1 MPEAARWRGALASAL
16 LLSRRLDHLAA
27 TRSAA
32 SAHEALA
39 GVIAAALAWLAAEA
53 AAGAARA
60 TSGRPARRWCE
71 RWPAK
76 PRPAIASQIGHYA
89 VVTSTFPA
97 SSDPLRQREAQAYG
111 RFRRRLEAADAL
123 LGLALALIGALAG
136 AWLADTLDTPGPLI
150 VDVAVWLAVVGGAA
164 ELAGLPLSV
173 VAYRRSRREGL
184 SRQRPGPWLLD
195 RAKGLVLGFVVG
207 VPAVTALL
215 ALQRQLPQGWWFPAA
230 LGASGLELVMAT
242 IGPVLILP
250 LFLRS
255 RPLDPGPLA
264 DDLVDLARRAD
275 VRVASMRVLE
285 AGAKTSAGNAF
296 VSGLGPTRRIM
307 IFDTLIGEDGEPDAE
322 RIREMRA
329 VLAHELGHAR
339 ALDLWRGLALGAAS
353 ALVAF
358 AFANWLLGVLRP
370 RSSTPARGACPPFR
384 RSPWRWASPSCH
396 WESWPR
402 PTPAAASAPPTPSA
416 CARPATARRSPG
428 RSSACAPRT
437 CPSCARRR
445 STWPCA

>member
-1 MPEAARWRGALASAL
+1 
-16 LLSRRLDHLAA
+16 
-27 TRSAA
+27 
-32 SAHEALA
+32 
-39 GVIAAALAWLAAEA
+39 
-53 AAGAARA
+53 
-60 TSGRPARRWCE
+60 
-71 RWPAK
+71 
-76 PRPAIASQIGHYA
+76 

-150 VDVAVWLAVVGGAA
+150 VDVAVWLAVVGGAS

-173 VAYRRSRREGL
+173 VAYRRSRGEGL

-215 ALQRQLPQGWWFPAA
+215 ALQRALPHGWWFPAA
-230 LGASGLELVMAT
+230 LGAAGLELVMAT

-264 DDLVDLARRAD
+264 DDLVDLARRAG

-358 AFANWLLGVLRP
+358 AFANWLLGVLP
-370 RSSTPARGACPPFR
+370 SSLVHAGPGSLSALPALALALGIAFVPLGIL
-384 RSPWRWASPSCH
+384 
-396 WESWPR
+396 
-402 PTPAAASAPPTPSA
+402 AAAHSRRRERAADAFSLRTARDGEALARALERMCAQNLSELRPPPLYVALRMSHPAPFE
-416 CARPATARRSPG
+416 RIATARG
-428 RSSACAPRT
+428 RKDFGPQSRMAHA
-437 CPSCARRR
+437 
-445 STWPCA
+445 

>member
-1 MPEAARWRGALASAL
+1 
-16 LLSRRLDHLAA
+16 
-27 TRSAA
+27 
-32 SAHEALA
+32 
-39 GVIAAALAWLAAEA
+39 
-53 AAGAARA
+53 
-60 TSGRPARRWCE
+60 
-71 RWPAK
+71 
-76 PRPAIASQIGHYA
+76 
-89 VVTSTFPA
+89 VVTSTSPA

-136 AWLADTLDTPGPLI
+136 AWLADTLDTPGTLI

-184 SRQRPGPWLLD
+184 SRQRPAPWLLD

-207 VPAVTALL
+207 VPVVTALL
-215 ALQRQLPQGWWFPAA
+215 ALQRALPHGWWFPAA
-230 LGASGLELVMAT
+230 LGAAGLELVMAT
-242 IGPVLILP
+242 VGPVLILP

-264 DDLVDLARRAD
+264 DDLVDLARRAG

-307 IFDTLIGEDGEPDAE
+307 IFDTLIGEDGEPDGD

-339 ALDLWRGLALGAAS
+339 AFDLWRGLALGAAS

-358 AFANWLLGVLRP
+358 AFANWLLGVLPSSLVHAGPGSLSALPALALALGIPFVPLGILAAAHSRRRERAADAFSLRTARDGEALARALERMCAQNLSELRP
-370 RSSTPARGACPPFR
+370 PPLYVALRMSHPAPFERIAKARGRKDFGPQSRMAH
-384 RSPWRWASPSCH
+384 A
-396 WESWPR
+396 
-402 PTPAAASAPPTPSA
+402 
-416 CARPATARRSPG
+416 
-428 RSSACAPRT
+428 
-437 CPSCARRR
+437 
-445 STWPCA
+445 

>member
-1 MPEAARWRGALASAL
+1 
-16 LLSRRLDHLAA
+16 
-27 TRSAA
+27 
-32 SAHEALA
+32 
-39 GVIAAALAWLAAEA
+39 
-53 AAGAARA
+53 
-60 TSGRPARRWCE
+60 
-71 RWPAK
+71 
-76 PRPAIASQIGHYA
+76 
-89 VVTSTFPA
+89 VVTSTSPA

-184 SRQRPGPWLLD
+184 SRQRPAPWLLD

-215 ALQRQLPQGWWFPAA
+215 ALQRALPHGWWFPAA
-230 LGASGLELVMAT
+230 LGAAGLELVMAT
-242 IGPVLILP
+242 VGPVLILP

-264 DDLVDLARRAD
+264 DDLVDLARRAG

-358 AFANWLLGVLRP
+358 AFANWLLGVLP
-370 RSSTPARGACPPFR
+370 SSLVHAGPGSLSALPALALALGIAFVPLGIL
-384 RSPWRWASPSCH
+384 
-396 WESWPR
+396 
-402 PTPAAASAPPTPSA
+402 AAAHSRRRERAADAFSLRTARDGEALARALERMCAQNLSELRPPPLYVALRMSHPAPLE
-416 CARPATARRSPG
+416 RIATARG
-428 RSSACAPRT
+428 RKDFGPQSRMAHA
-437 CPSCARRR
+437 
-445 STWPCA
+445 

>member
-1 MPEAARWRGALASAL
+1 
-16 LLSRRLDHLAA
+16 
-27 TRSAA
+27 
-32 SAHEALA
+32 
-39 GVIAAALAWLAAEA
+39 
-53 AAGAARA
+53 
-60 TSGRPARRWCE
+60 
-71 RWPAK
+71 
-76 PRPAIASQIGHYA
+76 

-123 LGLALALIGALAG
+123 LGLALALIGAFAG
-136 AWLADTLDTPGPLI
+136 AWLAETFDTPGPLI

-215 ALQRQLPQGWWFPAA
+215 ALQRALPHGWWFPAA
-230 LGASGLELVMAT
+230 LGAAGLELVMAT

-264 DDLVDLARRAD
+264 DDLVDLARRAG

-339 ALDLWRGLALGAAS
+339 ALDLWRGLALGAVS

-358 AFANWLLGVLRP
+358 AFANWLLGVLP
-370 RSSTPARGACPPFR
+370 SSLVHAGPGSLSALPALALALGIAFVPLGIL
-384 RSPWRWASPSCH
+384 
-396 WESWPR
+396 
-402 PTPAAASAPPTPSA
+402 AAAHSRRRERAADAFSLRTARDGEALARALERMCAQNLSELRPPPLYVALRMSHPAPFE
-416 CARPATARRSPG
+416 RIATARG
-428 RSSACAPRT
+428 RKDFGPQSRMAHA
-437 CPSCARRR
+437 
-445 STWPCA
+445 

>member
-1 MPEAARWRGALASAL
+1 M
-16 LLSRRLDHLAA
+16 
-27 TRSAA
+27 
-32 SAHEALA
+32 
-39 GVIAAALAWLAAEA
+39 
-53 AAGAARA
+53 
-60 TSGRPARRWCE
+60 
-71 RWPAK
+71 
-76 PRPAIASQIGHYA
+76 
-89 VVTSTFPA
+89 VTSTFPA

-215 ALQRQLPQGWWFPAA
+215 ALQRQLPHGWWFPAA
-230 LGASGLELVMAT
+230 LGAAGLELVMAT

-264 DDLVDLARRAD
+264 DDLVDLARRAG

-322 RIREMRA
+322 RIQEMRA

-358 AFANWLLGVLRP
+358 AFANWLLGVLP
-370 RSSTPARGACPPFR
+370 SSLVHAGPGSLSALPALALALGIAFVPLGIL
-384 RSPWRWASPSCH
+384 
-396 WESWPR
+396 
-402 PTPAAASAPPTPSA
+402 AAAHSRRRERAADAFSLRTARDGEALARALERICAQNLSELRPPPLYVALRMSHPAPFE
-416 CARPATARRSPG
+416 RIATARG
-428 RSSACAPRT
+428 RKDFGPQSRMAHA
-437 CPSCARRR
+437 
-445 STWPCA
+445 

>member
-1 MPEAARWRGALASAL
+1 
-16 LLSRRLDHLAA
+16 
-27 TRSAA
+27 
-32 SAHEALA
+32 
-39 GVIAAALAWLAAEA
+39 
-53 AAGAARA
+53 
-60 TSGRPARRWCE
+60 
-71 RWPAK
+71 
-76 PRPAIASQIGHYA
+76 
-89 VVTSTFPA
+89 VVTSTSPA

-123 LGLALALIGALAG
+123 LGLALAPIGALAG

-195 RAKGLVLGFVVG
+195 RAKGLVLGFVVA

-215 ALQRQLPQGWWFPAA
+215 ALQRALPDGWWFPAA
-230 LGASGLELVMAT
+230 LGAAGLELVMAT
-242 IGPVLILP
+242 VGPVLILP

-264 DDLVDLARRAD
+264 DDLVDLARRAG

-358 AFANWLLGVLRP
+358 AFANWLLGVLP
-370 RSSTPARGACPPFR
+370 SSLVHSGPGSLSALPALALALGIAFVPLGIL
-384 RSPWRWASPSCH
+384 
-396 WESWPR
+396 
-402 PTPAAASAPPTPSA
+402 AAAYSRRRERAADAFSVRTARDGEALARALERMCAQNLSELRPPPLYVALRMSHPAPFE
-416 CARPATARRSPG
+416 RIATAR
-428 RSSACAPRT
+428 
-437 CPSCARRR
+437 ARKDFGPQSRM
-445 STWPCA
+445 AHA

>member
-1 MPEAARWRGALASAL
+1 M
-16 LLSRRLDHLAA
+16 
-27 TRSAA
+27 
-32 SAHEALA
+32 
-39 GVIAAALAWLAAEA
+39 
-53 AAGAARA
+53 
-60 TSGRPARRWCE
+60 
-71 RWPAK
+71 
-76 PRPAIASQIGHYA
+76 
-89 VVTSTFPA
+89 VTSTFPA

-150 VDVAVWLAVVGGAA
+150 VDVAVWLALVGGAA

-184 SRQRPGPWLLD
+184 SRQRPVPWLLD
-195 RAKGLVLGFVVG
+195 RTKGLVLGFVVG

-215 ALQRQLPQGWWFPAA
+215 ALQRALPHGWWFPAA
-230 LGASGLELVMAT
+230 LGAAGLELVMAT
-242 IGPVLILP
+242 VGPVLILP

-264 DDLVDLARRAD
+264 DDLVDLARRAG

-339 ALDLWRGLALGAAS
+339 AFDLWRGLALGAAS

-358 AFANWLLGVLRP
+358 AFANWLLGMLPASLVHAGPGSLSALPALALALGIAFVPLGILGAAYSRRRERAADAFSVRTARDGEALARALERMCAQNLSELRP
-370 RSSTPARGACPPFR
+370 PPLYVALRMSHPAPFER
-384 RSPWRWASPSCH
+384 I
-396 WESWPR
+396 
-402 PTPAAASAPPTPSA
+402 
-416 CARPATARRSPG
+416 ATARG
-428 RSSACAPRT
+428 RKDFGPQSRMAHA
-437 CPSCARRR
+437 
-445 STWPCA
+445 